1 MGHMD
6 DDCKMQRCFVIQPF
20 DGKRFDKRYDD
31 VFAPAISSAG
41 LEAYRVDQDPST
53 RVVIEEI
60 ERGIAASHACLAE
73 ISTDNPNVWYELGYA
88 IASKREV
95 VLVCSDE
102 RKTPFPFDVQHR
114 AVIKY
119 STDSSS
125 DFDKV
130 RSEITE
136 RLKAVLNTQND
147 PSQLADL
154 TTDSEIEGLEPHEI
168 AILVALAQATGDP
181 EDGVSAPRL
190 SLDIQETGFTQ
201 LAVTLGLKVLIDRNL
216 IQRDTD
222 EDDYGEPYGIF
233 KLTSQGLNWLLA
245 NQKGLAL
252 RGPEPTEPTSVIES
266 PPKDDDIPF

>member
-6 DDCKMQRCFVIQPF
+6 NDSKVLTCFVIQPF
-20 DGKRFDKRYDD
+20 DGERFDKRYDD
-31 VFAPAISSAG
+31 VFAPAIRSAG
-41 LEAYRVDQDPST
+41 LEPYRVDQDPSA

-88 IASKREV
+88 IASNRDV

-102 RKTPFPFDVQHR
+102 RKTHFPFDVQHR

-119 STDSSS
+119 STDSPS

-136 RLKAVLNTQND
+136 RLEAVLNTQND
-147 PSQLADL
+147 PSQLAEP
-154 TTDSEIEGLEPHEI
+154 TTDSKIDGLEPHEI
-168 AILVALAQATGDP
+168 AILVALAQNVGDP
-181 EDGVSAPRL
+181 EADMSAHDL
-190 SLDIQETGFTQ
+190 GHNIKQVGFTQ

-216 IQRDTD
+216 IERD
-222 EDDYGEPYGIF
+222 EAVGDYGEPYGIF

-245 NQKGLAL
+245 NREGLAL
-252 RGPEPTEPTSVIES
+252 REPKSAKPEAVIDS
-266 PPKDDDIPF
+266 SLPNDGIPF